1 MAYLNNQLTKLAWF
15 GSDDQPAQPTATDLA
30 FDNVRKA
37 ITDEHKEKFNEA
49 AESAADRATLIGAG
63 LGAGAGAGLS
73 GAYAVG
79 SSLKGGKLGSRLWNL
94 VTNKGSNVSRTSRIA
109 NKLWKGR
116 SLKGKAG
123 LIAAPVLAMLG
134 GGYLNRK
141 LSQGQSDSMRESM
154 FGPQVQAA
162 AEEAVQKEAS
172 FNTTTTN
179 MGYLNTS
186 MTKRAMYAAP
196 LAAAAAGT
204 LGAGALGGGLMGHY
218 DSDKENKVPAT
229 VLGAL
234 GGATGAGAGAAV
246 GAGASIVNNLLVDS
260 AEGKIADLAHR
271 KARLA
276 EALKGAT
283 PITHATKRQLQREAA
298 QAGRALRETPSA
310 LKFLARHPR
319 LRTATALGL
328 LAAPTVAGGALG
340 AKLGTE
346 AGDAIA

>member
-15 GSDDQPAQPTATDLA
+15 GSDEQPAQPTATDLA

-37 ITDEHKEKFNEA
+37 ITDEHKDKFNAA

-109 NKLWKGR
+109 NKLWNGR

-162 AEEAVQKEAS
+162 AEEVVQKEAS
-172 FNTTTTN
+172 FNTTTN

-186 MTKRAMYAAP
+186 MTKRAMTLGP
-196 LAAAAAGT
+196 LAAATAGT

-218 DSDKENKVPAT
+218 DSDKENTVPAT

-234 GGATGAGAGAAV
+234 GGATGAGTGAAV
-246 GAGASIVNNLLVDS
+246 GAGAGIINNLLVDS

-298 QAGRALRETPSA
+298 QAGRALRETPSV

-319 LRTATALGL
+319 LRTATSLGL
-328 LAAPTVAGGALG
+328 LATPTIAGGALG